1 MSSLQAHRS
10 CGKCTILPKYRCTC
24 PLSCDTIAYDKIL
37 QHLTVLPK
45 ESQEKERKVGMKDR
59 LYIAS
64 VSTDAPKLANEYGIG
79 LELDHYCT
87 AENMDPPL
95 AGPIRQQVQE
105 DIRAAS
111 GVQTGSANPNLRMIF
126 HAPFN
131 ELCPAAIDPKIKEIA
146 SERYEQAYCIAKN
159 CGISKM
165 VAHSGYMPYVYYK
178 VWHHEKSV
186 EFWKRYMK
194 DKPKDFTLCIENVLE
209 DEPYMMAELMEEI
222 AQPNIRLCL
231 DLGHANCMS
240 RVSAAE
246 WLQVLG
252 PYISHLHIH
261 NNDGTHDFHG
271 ALTDGSLNMTQILE
285 EIDHKVSKT
294 ATITIES
301 LDGRASLEW
310 MEREGYLK

>member
-1 MSSLQAHRS
+1 
-10 CGKCTILPKYRCTC
+10 
-24 PLSCDTIAYDKIL
+24 
-37 QHLTVLPK
+37 
-45 ESQEKERKVGMKDR
+45 MKDR

-64 VSTDAPKLANEYGIG
+64 VSKDAPKLAREYGIG

-95 AGPIRQQVQE
+95 AARVRQQVQE
-105 DIRAAS
+105 DIRAAEEKA
-111 GVQTGSANPNLRMIF
+111 GEPAGKNPGSREQSLRKIL

-146 SERYEQAYCIAKN
+146 RERYEQAYLLAGSY
-159 CGISKM
+159 GISKM
-165 VAHSGYMPYVYYK
+165 VVHSGYMPYVYYK

-186 EFWKRYMK
+186 EFWRRYMQ
-194 DKPKDFTLCIENVLE
+194 DKPKDFLLCIENVLE
-209 DEPYMMAELMEEI
+209 DEPYMMAELMEAI
-222 AQPNIRLCL
+222 DQPNIRLCL

-246 WLQVLG
+246 WLRVLG
-252 PYISHLHIH
+252 PCISHLHIH

-271 ALTDGSLNMTQILE
+271 ALADGSLDMAQILE
-285 EIDHKVSKT
+285 EIDRNVPKT